1 MSWGS
6 RNWPSSAGKSSEWAS
21 NCWIL
26 PRREGG
32 REREGRRGGREGVGR
47 EGEGGGQREGGRMWS
62 GQPCTKTP
70 MNNEQ
75 CNLPLSRYCL
85 KRKSEKPCG
94 KESRVSRLA
103 ETTHLSH
110 PHAC

>member
-32 REREGRRGGREGVGR
+32 REREGRGGGEVGRGWGGRGTEGGREDV
-47 EGEGGGQREGGRMWS
+47 EWPAM
-62 GQPCTKTP
+62 
-70 MNNEQ
+70 
-75 CNLPLSRYCL
+75 
-85 KRKSEKPCG
+85 
-94 KESRVSRLA
+94 
-103 ETTHLSH
+103 
-110 PHAC
+110 